1 MPKNSSIR
9 PYQHLSETGQ
19 GKVDLGH
26 LFSAWMGFHI
36 LIGMNVFLP
45 LFNLLPVPP
54 LDGAKILEE
63 VWSWLRSGDRPPWE
77 QDPDWWKR
85 G

>member
-1 MPKNSSIR
+1 
-9 PYQHLSETGQ
+9 
-19 GKVDLGH
+19 
-26 LFSAWMGFHI
+26 
-36 LIGMNVFLP
+36 MNIFLAV
-45 LFNLLPVPP
+45 FNLLPVPP

-63 VWSWLRSGDRPPWE
+63 VWAWFRSGDRPPWE